1 VLSTVRVSEFYG
13 VTQGIYG
20 DFLSACVQQ
29 TLHPGT
35 SEVWLWKTGL
45 TVLRDSCE
53 YDRQE
58 QGDECM
64 KVLTVVRQVPDAE
77 SSLRAAN
84 DSIDLSNT
92 RLVMDT
98 MDEYG
103 VEEALRLREAGS
115 GVEVI
120 ALAVGRAANEEILR
134 GALAMG
140 ADRAIHVKT
149 DLVLDPVALSGV
161 VAKIAVAEGV
171 ELVLCGGRQTDWD
184 SEALGAA
191 VAERLGWPQ
200 LTWTNE
206 LALKDGSLTGRH
218 DLDEGSEGFTVA
230 LPAVV
235 TTQQGLNEPRFP
247 TLPNLM
253 KARKKELRTETL
265 EAYGVVPMVRVV
277 KTEIQSRKRLQEI
290 TVAGDDP
297 EGAAAKLAGILR
309 TELKVVA

>member
-1 VLSTVRVSEFYG
+1 MKILSV
-13 VTQGIYG
+13 I
-20 DFLSACVQQ
+20 
-29 TLHPGT
+29 
-35 SEVWLWKTGL
+35 
-45 TVLRDSCE
+45 
-53 YDRQE
+53 
-58 QGDECM
+58 
-64 KVLTVVRQVPDAE
+64 RQVPDAE

-115 GVEVI
+115 GIEVI
-120 ALAVGRAANEEILR
+120 ALAVGRASSEEILR

-161 VAKIAVAEGV
+161 VAKIVVAEGV

-206 LALKDGSLTGRH
+206 LALKEGALTGRH
-218 DLDEGSEGFTVA
+218 DVDEGSEGFTVA
-230 LPAVV
+230 LPAEPDEGEEERAADGDAG
-235 TTQQGLNEPRFP
+235 GLWRGADGAGGEDGDSEPQ
-247 TLPNLM
+247 
-253 KARKKELRTETL
+253 
-265 EAYGVVPMVRVV
+265 EATGDYGGGR
-277 KTEIQSRKRLQEI
+277 
-290 TVAGDDP
+290 
-297 EGAAAKLAGILR
+297 
-309 TELKVVA
+309 